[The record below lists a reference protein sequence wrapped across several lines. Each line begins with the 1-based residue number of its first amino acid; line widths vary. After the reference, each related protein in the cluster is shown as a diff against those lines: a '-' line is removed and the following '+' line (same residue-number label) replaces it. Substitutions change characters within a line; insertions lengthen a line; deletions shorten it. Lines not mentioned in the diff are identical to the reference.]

1 MFTNPIIEA
10 EAILKQTIT
19 QNVMKRLNTVK
30 TSVIGGS
37 SSGSSSCSS
46 SRISSSHV
54 VGLEDDGSAAKKA
67 RTLN

>member
-1 MFTNPIIEA
+1 VFTNPIIEA

-30 TSVIGGS
+30 TSVIGVRS
-37 SSGSSSCSS
+37 SSLGDG
-46 SRISSSHV
+46 SSHV
-54 VGLEDDGSAAKKA
+54 VGLEDDGNAAKKT

>member
-19 QNVMKRLNTVK
+19 QNVMKRLNTIK
-30 TSVIGGS
+30 TSVIGGKS
-37 SSGSSSCSS
+37 SSSSLGDGN
-46 SRISSSHV
+46 SHV
-54 VGLEDDGSAAKKA
+54 VGLEDDGNAAKKA

>member
-30 TSVIGGS
+30 TSVIGGRS
-37 SSGSSSCSS
+37 SSSSLGDG
-46 SRISSSHV
+46 SSHV
-54 VGLEDDGSAAKKA
+54 VGLEDDGNAAKKA

>member
-30 TSVIGGS
+30 TSVIGGRS
-37 SSGSSSCSS
+37 SSSSSSLGDG
-46 SRISSSHV
+46 SSHV
-54 VGLEDDGSAAKKA
+54 VGLEDDGNAAKKA